1 MKRISAKVATFAVCL
16 FSVLLLIANVF
27 AQETT
32 GGLQGTIKDP
42 SGAVVAKALV
52 VLTGTTQIGAKSLE
66 TDSSGS
72 YHFVNLPPGVYTVS
86 VKASGFSEL
95 KREGI
100 TIEIG
105 HLPTLD
111 LSLSVGAAG
120 TVVEVSGEAPVID
133 VTTTRTLTNITS
145 DVINEVPHGRS
156 FQSVI
161 QFAPSARNE
170 PLEGNGGSGFAG
182 TGGCSPS
189 GCSNGQSVGYQV
201 GGGSDSEN
209 SYLVEGQETANII
222 GGYSHSNVPFDFIQ
236 EVQVKSSGVEA
247 EHGGALGGV
256 VNVVMRKGSNAYH
269 GSVFAQF
276 ENQGLDGSP
285 VAFSRYNP
293 LDPGNPGAG
302 VDPVYQNYQPVRNH
316 TSDVFPGGT
325 FGGPVLKD
333 RLWFFVG
340 FNPELARYERT
351 VNYGPTNGGAT
362 PYSQNTDTYYTTA
375 RLDFTVSQK
384 IRLFASW
391 LYQYQRQSGENLPT
405 PDSVTGFFNP
415 STGCFGSTTSAS
427 NPCVAPNVPKIAY
440 GHELGYSAPNS
451 TTNVGADISI
461 NSRTVATTRFGYF
474 FENYHDFGYPTNSTT
489 LDWFAPGLGGTDVN
503 GNPLPASFQQSSGYF
518 NAPQNI
524 NTTFRNAN
532 KHVQFDQDIAF
543 FKSGWWGTHNFK
555 FGYQLNRVSTDIS
568 QRYNQPF
575 VEVFPGSTSFYFSA
589 GGTGFAN
596 CAALVTTYGPQY
608 GSASGADCTGT
619 YGYANVVDYGSLGK
633 AVSYNH
639 GFFFQ
644 DAWTIGHGITINAG
658 LRIEKEN
665 IPAEPQLGL
674 LSGAP
679 GPTGGTVTEPNV
691 PINFG
696 WGDKIAPRVGAAW
709 DVFKDGRMKVFG
721 SYGVFNDI
729 MKLNLAISSF
739 GGQYW
744 QQCAYALMSPTALDN
759 AGSGGLFTL
768 TQNSLNRYCT
778 GGSTGTASFAG
789 GAPPASTAIF
799 LENQNLR
806 VLETVVPHLKPYRQH
821 ESVFGIDYQLK
832 RNLAFEARWD
842 RRRLDYLIEDAALF
856 TPSGSEVYQILN
868 PGFGVNKVNALCATA
883 TAQYPACPNDPPGA
897 RSYDG
902 LELRL
907 NKATSNHWY
916 GMFSY
921 TYSHL
926 RGNYTGL
933 TSTDIADAGG
943 GRNSPNNSRAFD
955 ETYFSFDSHGQ
966 SSSGLLPT
974 DRPSAF
980 KGYAYYEMNFK
991 KKWSTDLGLF
1001 QFAYQGSPVSSY
1013 IDVGYSVI
1021 PGNFFAQYVE
1031 GKGNYVD
1038 VSGTYGNLTAGPP
1051 RVRRTSWFTQTD
1063 FNLTQNYKMS
1073 ETKVVSFFLTAPN
1086 LLNQR
1091 AVTAYTEQIDSGQFS
1106 SFLQPGGVPFYFGGI
1121 AYSAYEHP
1129 YDFRSLLNATAGPGT
1144 PGIIPNSQYGK
1155 PYLFQSARNMRLG
1168 LKFTF

>member
-1 MKRISAKVATFAVCL
+1 MRLFAMLATMA
-16 FSVLLLIANVF
+16 LLLSGVFVF

-32 GGLQGTIKDP
+32 GGLQGTVKDA
-42 SGAVVAKALV
+42 SGAVLSGARVEVKGSSLV
-52 VLTGTTQIGAKSLE
+52 GSKTME
-66 TDSSGS
+66 TDSGGY
-72 YHFVNLPPGVYTVS
+72 YHFSNLPPGTYAITVAA
-86 VKASGFSEL
+86 KGF
-95 KREGI
+95 KTVRREGV
-100 TIEIG
+100 TLEVG
-105 HLPTLD
+105 HLP
-111 LSLSVGAAG
+111 SLEISLEVGA
-120 TVVEVSGEAPVID
+120 TNEVVEVTGEAPVID

-170 PLEGNGGSGFAG
+170 PLEGASGNGFMG

-189 GCSNGQSVGYQV
+189 GCSNGQSSGYQV
-201 GGGSDSEN
+201 GGGADSEN

-236 EVQVKSSGVEA
+236 EVQVKSSGIEA

-256 VNVVMRKGSNAYH
+256 VNVVMRKGSNSYH
-269 GSVFAQF
+269 GSVFTQF
-276 ENQGLDGSP
+276 ENDAMDGSP
-285 VAFSRYNP
+285 TPFSRYNP
-293 LDPGNPGAG
+293 LDPGNPTTG
-302 VDPVYQNYQPVRNH
+302 VDPAYQNYQPVKPH
-316 TSDVFPGGT
+316 TSDVFPGFT
-325 FGGPVLKD
+325 FGGPIKED
-333 RLWFFVG
+333 RLWFFLG
-340 FNPELARYERT
+340 FNPELARFERS

-375 RLDFTVSQK
+375 RLDFTLSEK
-384 IRLFASW
+384 IRLFGSW
-391 LYQYQRQSGENLPT
+391 LYQYQRQTGENLPT
-405 PDSVTGFFNP
+405 SDSTTSFFNP
-415 STGCFGSTTSAS
+415 STGCFGSATSAG
-427 NPCVAPNVPKIAY
+427 NPCAAPAVPKIAY
-440 GHELGYSAPNS
+440 GHQLGYSAPNS
-451 TTNVGADISI
+451 TTNVGADITISP
-461 NSRTVATTRFGYF
+461 RLVATTRFGYF
-474 FENYHDFGYPTNSTT
+474 FENYHDFGYPTNRTT
-489 LDWFAPGLGGTDVN
+489 LFWQAPGLGGTDVN

-532 KHVQFDQDIAF
+532 KHVQLDQDFAW
-543 FKSGWWGTHNFK
+543 FKSGWAGTHNFK

-568 QRYNQPF
+568 QRYNQPY
-575 VEVFPGSTSFYFSA
+575 VQVFPGSTSFYFSA
-589 GGTGFAN
+589 GGTGFTN
-596 CAALVTTYGPQY
+596 CAALVATYGANY
-608 GSASGADCTGT
+608 GDPAGADCTGT

-639 GFFFQ
+639 GFFVQ

-658 LRIEKEN
+658 LRVEKEN

-674 LSGAP
+674 LGSAP
-679 GPTGGTVTEPNV
+679 GPTGGSVSEPNV

-696 WGDKIAPRVGAAW
+696 WGQKIAPRFGAAW

-744 QQCAYALMSPTALDN
+744 QQCAYALMGANALDRP
-759 AGSGGLFTL
+759 GSGGLFTL
-768 TQNSLNRYCT
+768 TSNNLNRYCT
-778 GGSTGTASFAG
+778 GGSDGTASFAG
-789 GAPPASTAIF
+789 GAPPASQAIF

-806 VLETVVPHLKPYRQH
+806 VLETVVPNLKPYRQH
-821 ESVFGIDYQLK
+821 ESVFGVDYQLK
-832 RNLAFEARWD
+832 KNLAFEARWD
-842 RRRLDYLIEDAALF
+842 RRRLDSLIEDAALF
-856 TPSGSEVYQILN
+856 TPAGSEVYQILN
-868 PGFGVNKVNALCATA
+868 PGFGPNRVNALCT
-883 TAQYPACPNDPPGA
+883 TGTSTYSACPIDPKGA

-907 NKATSNHWY
+907 TKSSSQHWF

-955 ETYFSFDSHGQ
+955 ETYFSFDAYGR

-980 KGYAYYEMNFK
+980 KGYAYYELNFK
-991 KKWSTDLGLF
+991 NKWSTDFGLF

-1013 IDVGYSVI
+1013 VDVGYSVI

-1031 GKGNYVD
+1031 GKGKWVNI
-1038 VSGTYGNLTAGPP
+1038 SGTTGNLTASNSY
-1051 RVRRTSWFTQTD
+1051 VRRTSWFTQSD
-1063 FNLTQNYKMS
+1063 FNLTQNYRIS
-1073 ETKVVSFFLTAPN
+1073 ESKSLSFFATIPN
-1086 LLNQR
+1086 ALNQR
-1091 AVTAYTEQIDSGQFS
+1091 AVTAYTEQIDSAQFS

-1121 AYSAYEHP
+1121 AYSNYEHAYP
-1129 YDFRSLLNATAGPGT
+1129 WKTLLNADK
-1144 PGIIPNSQYGK
+1144 IIPNSQYGK
-1155 PYLFQSARNMRLG
+1155 PYLFQTARSIRLG
-1168 LKFTF
+1168 VKFTF

>member
-1 MKRISAKVATFAVCL
+1 M
-16 FSVLLLIANVF
+16 
-27 AQETT
+27 
-32 GGLQGTIKDP
+32 
-42 SGAVVAKALV
+42 
-52 VLTGTTQIGAKSLE
+52 
-66 TDSSGS
+66 
-72 YHFVNLPPGVYTVS
+72 
-86 VKASGFSEL
+86 
-95 KREGI
+95 
-100 TIEIG
+100 
-105 HLPTLD
+105 
-111 LSLSVGAAG
+111 
-120 TVVEVSGEAPVID
+120 
-133 VTTTRTLTNITS
+133 
-145 DVINEVPHGRS
+145 
-156 FQSVI
+156 
-161 QFAPSARNE
+161 
-170 PLEGNGGSGFAG
+170 
-182 TGGCSPS
+182 
-189 GCSNGQSVGYQV
+189 
-201 GGGSDSEN
+201 
-209 SYLVEGQETANII
+209 
-222 GGYSHSNVPFDFIQ
+222 
-236 EVQVKSSGVEA
+236 
-247 EHGGALGGV
+247 
-256 VNVVMRKGSNAYH
+256 
-269 GSVFAQF
+269 
-276 ENQGLDGSP
+276 
-285 VAFSRYNP
+285 
-293 LDPGNPGAG
+293 
-302 VDPVYQNYQPVRNH
+302 
-316 TSDVFPGGT
+316 
-325 FGGPVLKD
+325 
-333 RLWFFVG
+333 
-340 FNPELARYERT
+340 
-351 VNYGPTNGGAT
+351 
-362 PYSQNTDTYYTTA
+362 
-375 RLDFTVSQK
+375 
-384 IRLFASW
+384 
-391 LYQYQRQSGENLPT
+391 
-405 PDSVTGFFNP
+405 
-415 STGCFGSTTSAS
+415 
-427 NPCVAPNVPKIAY
+427 
-440 GHELGYSAPNS
+440 
-451 TTNVGADISI
+451 
-461 NSRTVATTRFGYF
+461 
-474 FENYHDFGYPTNSTT
+474 
-489 LDWFAPGLGGTDVN
+489 GGTDVN
-503 GNPLPASFQQSSGYF
+503 GNTLPASFQQSSGYF

-532 KHVQFDQDIAF
+532 KHVQFDQDIAI
-543 FKSGWWGTHNFK
+543 FKNGWWGTHNFK

-575 VEVFPGSTSFYFSA
+575 VEVFPGSTNFYFAA
-589 GGTGFAN
+589 GDTGFAKL
-596 CAALVTTYGPQY
+596 CGTGHYIRPAVRRPAHCQPQPPPPFL
-608 GSASGADCTGT
+608 SADCTGT

-674 LSGAP
+674 LSLAP

-759 AGSGGLFTL
+759 AGSGGLFTF
-768 TQNSLNRYCT
+768 TPNSLNRYCT
-778 GGSTGTASFAG
+778 GGSDGTASFAG
-789 GAPPASTAIF
+789 GAPPASQAIF

-902 LELRL
+902 VELRL